1 MGWGEG
7 GESCLRVAV
16 RLSCGTVCVA
26 VVVWGPVVRK
36 SWGGRSSFLWAR
48 MLEINTCS
56 TGKFIPCDSS
66 SCWLC

>member
-36 SWGGRSSFLWAR
+36 SCVCILSWGGRSSSYGPDQRGWL
-48 MLEINTCS
+48 
-56 TGKFIPCDSS
+56 SS
-66 SCWLC
+66 STTSST